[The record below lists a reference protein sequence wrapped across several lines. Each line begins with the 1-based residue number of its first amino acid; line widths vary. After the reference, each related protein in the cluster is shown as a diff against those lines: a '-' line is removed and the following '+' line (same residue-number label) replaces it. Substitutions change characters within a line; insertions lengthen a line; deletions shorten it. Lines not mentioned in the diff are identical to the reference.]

1 MHPPANPLLA
11 IVGPTAAGKT
21 SLAVALGQRFD
32 GEIINADSRQV
43 YRHLDVGT
51 AKPTSLE
58 RSRVPHHLLDIA
70 GPDDPF
76 NLGTFLALARELIP
90 EIRQRGHLPILTGG
104 TGQYVWAMLE
114 GWQVPV
120 VPPDPEFRARKL
132 REAEAR
138 GGAVLHAELQAID
151 PQRAAELDPRNLR
164 RVIRALE
171 IRRFTSSPGFT
182 GDPGFTGSPGIT
194 GNPGSTG
201 SPPSALTKGRGK
213 PVTALILGLT
223 MERASL
229 YRRIDDRVDQMMEQG
244 FLEEVEKLAGMGYRL
259 GQGPLASPGYLE
271 LGQYLEGEL
280 SLEEAVQRT
289 KYQTHRLARRQYTWF
304 KPNDPR
310 IRWLDGED
318 PNVDE
323 QAAQMVEQYLRSA
336 PPVIQ

>member
-1 MHPPANPLLA
+1 MKPPAPPLLA

-21 SLAVALGQRFD
+21 SLAVALGQRFS

-43 YRHLDVGT
+43 YRHMDVGT

-58 RSRVPHHLLDIA
+58 RSRVPHHLLDFA
-70 GPDDPF
+70 DPADPF
-76 NLGTFLALARELIP
+76 SLGAFLTLARELIP
-90 EIRQRGHLPILTGG
+90 EIRRRGHQPILAGG
-104 TGQYVWAMLE
+104 TGQYVWALVE

-132 REAEAR
+132 REAEAQ
-138 GGAVLHAELQAID
+138 GGAVLHAELRAID
-151 PQRAAELDPRNLR
+151 PQRAGELDPRNLR

-171 IRRFTSSPGFT
+171 INKYKGVPGC
-182 GDPGFTGSPGIT
+182 
-194 GNPGSTG
+194 TG
-201 SPPSALTKGRGK
+201 SPPSALAQAPRR

-229 YRRIDDRVDQMMEQG
+229 YQRIDDRVDRMMEQG
-244 FLEEVEKLAGMGYRL
+244 FLEEVVKLAGMGYTL
-259 GQGPLASPGYLE
+259 AQGPLASPGYRE

-280 SLEEAVQRT
+280 CLEEAVQRT

-304 KPNDPR
+304 KPDDLR
-310 IRWLDGED
+310 IRWLNAQD

-323 QAAQMVEQYLRSA
+323 QAAQLVEEYLRSL

>member
-1 MHPPANPLLA
+1 VPPPASPLLA

-21 SLAVALGQRFD
+21 GLAVAIGRRFG

-43 YRHLDVGT
+43 YRHMDVGT

-58 RSRVPHHLLDIA
+58 RSRVPHHLLDIT
-70 GPDDPF
+70 DPADSF
-76 NLGTFLALARELIP
+76 SLGVFLTLARELIP
-90 EIRQRGHLPILTGG
+90 EIRQRGHLPILAGG
-104 TGQYVWAMLE
+104 TGQYIWALLE
-114 GWQVPV
+114 DWQVPV

-132 REAEAR
+132 REAEAQ
-138 GGAVLHAELQAID
+138 GGAVLHAELRAID
-151 PQRAAELDPRNLR
+151 PQRAGELDPRNLR

-171 IRRFTSSPGFT
+171 IHRYKG
-182 GDPGFTGSPGIT
+182 GSESIG
-194 GNPGSTG
+194 G
-201 SPPSALTKGRGK
+201 PPSTLAKDRGR

-223 MERASL
+223 MEREVL

-244 FLEEVEKLAGMGYRL
+244 FLEEVEQLSAMGYRL
-259 GQGPLASPGYLE
+259 GQGPLASPGYRE
-271 LGQYLEGEL
+271 LGQCLEGEL

-304 KPNDPR
+304 QPDDPR
-310 IRWLDGED
+310 IRWLNGQD

-323 QAAQMVEQYLRSA
+323 QAAQLVEEYLRSL

>member
-1 MHPPANPLLA
+1 MYPPALPLLA

-21 SLAVALGQRFD
+21 SLAVALGRRFG

-43 YRHLDVGT
+43 YRYMDVGT

-58 RSRVPHHLLDIA
+58 QSRVPHHLLDIVH
-70 GPDDPF
+70 PDDPF
-76 NLGTFLALARELIP
+76 SLGSFLPLARELIP
-90 EIRQRGHLPILTGG
+90 EIRQRGHQPILAGG
-104 TGQYVWAMLE
+104 TGQYVWALLE
-114 GWQVPV
+114 DWQVPV

-132 REAEAR
+132 GEAKAQ
-138 GGAVLHAELQAID
+138 GGGVLHAELRATD
-151 PQRAAELDPRNLR
+151 PQRAGELDPRNLR

-171 IRRFTSSPGFT
+171 INRFNGSPGF
-182 GDPGFTGSPGIT
+182 S
-194 GNPGSTG
+194 G
-201 SPPSALTKGRGK
+201 SPPSAPAKARRG

-223 MERASL
+223 MERARL
-229 YRRIDDRVDQMMEQG
+229 YQRIDDRVDQMMEQG
-244 FLEEVEKLAGMGYRL
+244 FLEEVKKLAEMGYQMGR
-259 GQGPLASPGYLE
+259 GPLASPGYRE

-304 KPNDPR
+304 KLDDPR
-310 IRWLDGED
+310 IRWLNGQD

-323 QAAQMVEQYLRSA
+323 QGAKLVAEYLPST

>member
-1 MHPPANPLLA
+1 MYPPVPPLLA

-21 SLAVALGQRFD
+21 GLAVALGRRFG

-43 YRHLDVGT
+43 YRHMDVGT
-51 AKPTSLE
+51 AKPTSLQQ
-58 RSRVPHHLLDIA
+58 RGVPHHLLDLA
-70 GPDDPF
+70 DPADPF
-76 NLGTFLALARELIP
+76 SLREFLALARDLIP
-90 EIRQRGHLPILTGG
+90 EIRQRGHQPILAGG
-104 TGQYVWAMLE
+104 TGQYVWALLE

-132 REAEAR
+132 GEAEAQ
-138 GGAVLHAELQAID
+138 GGAVLHAELRAID
-151 PQRAAELDPRNLR
+151 PQRAEELDPRNLR

-171 IRRFTSSPGFT
+171 IHRF
-182 GDPGFTGSPGIT
+182 
-194 GNPGSTG
+194 TG
-201 SPPSALTKGRGK
+201 SPPSALAKGRRR
-213 PVTALILGLT
+213 PITALILGLT

-229 YRRIDDRVDQMMEQG
+229 YQRIDNRVDLMMEQG
-244 FLEEVEKLAGMGYRL
+244 FLEEVEQLSKMGYRL
-259 GQGPLASPGYLE
+259 GQGSLASPGYRE

-304 KPNDPR
+304 KPDDPR
-310 IRWLDGED
+310 IRWLNGQD

-323 QAAQMVEQYLRSA
+323 PAAQLVEEYLRSA

>member
-1 MHPPANPLLA
+1 MPLNAKPLLA

-21 SLAVALGQRFD
+21 SLAVSLGRKFG

-43 YRHLDVGT
+43 YRHMDVGT

-58 RSRVPHHLLDIA
+58 QSRVPHHLLDIA
-70 GPDDPF
+70 APDDPF
-76 NLGTFLALARELIP
+76 SLGAFLTLARELLP
-90 EIRQRGHLPILTGG
+90 EIRQRGHLPILAGG
-104 TGQYVWAMLE
+104 TGQYVWALLE

-132 REAEAR
+132 REAEAQ
-138 GGAVLHAELQAID
+138 GGAVLHAELRAID
-151 PQRAAELDPRNLR
+151 PQRAGELDPRNLR

-171 IRRFTSSPGFT
+171 IHRFTGGPVF
-182 GDPGFTGSPGIT
+182 P
-194 GNPGSTG
+194 G
-201 SPPSALTKGRGK
+201 SPPSALAEGRHG

-229 YRRIDDRVDQMMEQG
+229 YQRIDDRVNRMMEQG
-244 FLEEVEKLAGMGYRL
+244 FLEEVVQLSEMGYRL
-259 GQGPLASPGYLE
+259 AKGPLASPGYLE

-304 KPNDPR
+304 KPDDPR
-310 IRWLDGED
+310 IRWLNAQD

-323 QAAQMVEQYLRSA
+323 QAAQLVEEYLRSL

>member
-1 MHPPANPLLA
+1 MYPPVPPLLA

-21 SLAVALGQRFD
+21 GLAVALGRRFG

-43 YRHLDVGT
+43 YRHMDVGT
-51 AKPTSLE
+51 AKPTSLQQ
-58 RSRVPHHLLDIA
+58 RGVPHHLLDLA
-70 GPDDPF
+70 DPADPF
-76 NLGTFLALARELIP
+76 SLREFLALARDLIP
-90 EIRQRGHLPILTGG
+90 EIRQRGHQPILAGG
-104 TGQYVWAMLE
+104 TGQYVWALLE

-132 REAEAR
+132 GEAEAQ
-138 GGAVLHAELQAID
+138 GGAVLHAELRAID
-151 PQRAAELDPRNLR
+151 PQRAEELDPRNLR

-171 IRRFTSSPGFT
+171 IHR
-182 GDPGFTGSPGIT
+182 FTGSPGF
-194 GNPGSTG
+194 TG
-201 SPPSALTKGRGK
+201 SPPSALAKGRRR
-213 PVTALILGLT
+213 PITALILGLT

-229 YRRIDDRVDQMMEQG
+229 YQRIDNRVDLMMEQG
-244 FLEEVEKLAGMGYRL
+244 FLEEVEQLSKMGYRL
-259 GQGPLASPGYLE
+259 GQGSLASPGYRE

-304 KPNDPR
+304 KPDDPR
-310 IRWLDGED
+310 IRWLNGQD

-323 QAAQMVEQYLRSA
+323 PAAQLVEEYLRSA